1 MQDAKAGVWSV
12 VLVFAG
18 SCAGAYLGTL
28 LTFPEVGAAV
38 LFVPYAVLCTAL
50 VMSPPRQWWIY
61 LLASTA
67 GNLVPHA
74 THEVELSFVLGA
86 ELANHARAAIA
97 ALGIRWARA
106 RGRDLNDLRGMT
118 FFLLFAAGVGPGVG
132 ALLGAADVA
141 LHGKSDSFWLTWE
154 EWLLSNV
161 VTAVTLVPLLLAV
174 VNPVRRGEL
183 ALPRVRVVEALALLV
198 GLVTVG
204 GLVFTFSVPDVD
216 TVLVRMYWPLP
227 FLLWMAVR
235 FSPAGTSAAL
245 LVVATLTA
253 FGAFY
258 GKGPFTTGSPTE
270 NLLDL
275 QLFLVA
281 LSVPLLLLSALVREA
296 KQLAAQSEIAK
307 VLRENDRKKDQF
319 LALLGHELRNPLAP
333 LRMTVE
339 LLRHRPASDPDT
351 ARAHALIARQV
362 EHMARLVDDLLDVS
376 RITRGTVELRLE
388 DVDLR
393 DVVATALETAT
404 PLVAARKHE
413 VVVDRPADPVW
424 VRGDP
429 TRLAQMVG
437 NLVHNA
443 AKYTPPGGRIE
454 VGLRRDGGAAILTVR
469 DNGIGIPPDA
479 LERVFE
485 LFEQAPSGELGRGG
499 LGIGLTLVRHL
510 ARLHD
515 GTVVAR
521 SEGIGRGSE
530 LVLTLPALATAPA
543 AVAAAPA
550 DDATGDPRLDVVV
563 VDDNLDAADT
573 MAQLLGRW
581 GHAVHTVHD
590 GDAALEA
597 VHNLAPDVVV
607 LDLDLP
613 KIDGFEVAR
622 RLRRSQTTARIML
635 VAVSGFGQPHHVART
650 REVGID
656 HHLVKPVDVAAL
668 RALLRARG

>member
-1 MQDAKAGVWSV
+1 MGPLSVFLVLAG
-12 VLVFAG
+12 
-18 SCAGAYLGTL
+18 CYAGALLGTA
-28 LTFPEVGAAV
+28 LTLPAVGAAL
-38 LFVPYAVLCTAL
+38 LFAPYAVLCTAL
-50 VMSPPRQWWIY
+50 VLSPPRRWWIY
-61 LLASTA
+61 LLASSA
-67 GNLVPHA
+67 GNFIPHV
-74 THEVELSFVLGA
+74 THEVDVTFVIGA
-86 ELANHARAAIA
+86 EVANYARAVVA
-97 ALGIRWARA
+97 AAGIRWVHA
-106 RGRDLNDLRGMT
+106 RGRGEHDLRGMAG
-118 FFLLFAAGVGPGVG
+118 FLLFAAGLGPAAG
-132 ALLGAADVA
+132 ALLGAADVT
-141 LHGKSDSFWLTWE
+141 LHGRTDDYWLAWQ
-154 EWLLSNV
+154 EWFLSNV
-161 VTAVTLVPLLLAV
+161 VTAVTLIPLLLAAV
-174 VNPVRRGEL
+174 EQVRTPRATSPARALEL
-183 ALPRVRVVEALALLV
+183 SALLV
-198 GLVTVG
+198 GLITVG
-204 GLVFTFSVPDVD
+204 GAVFAVSAPDVH
-216 TVLVRMYWPLP
+216 TVLVRMYWPMP

-235 FSPAGTSAAL
+235 FNPAGTSGAL
-245 LVVATLTA
+245 LIVVALSA
-253 FGAFY
+253 LGALY
-258 GKGPFTTGSPTE
+258 GKGPFTTGAPAE

-275 QLFLVA
+275 QLFLIA
-281 LSVPLLLLSALVREA
+281 LSVPLLLLSALVRET
-296 KQLAAQSEIAK
+296 KQLEAQREIAR

-339 LLRHRPASDPDT
+339 LLRHRQASDPDT

-393 DVVATALETAT
+393 DVIATALEPAA

-413 VVVDRPADPVW
+413 VVVDRPDDPVW

-454 VGLRRDGGAAILTVR
+454 VRLRRDGANAVLAVR
-469 DNGIGIPPDA
+469 DSGIGIPPDS
-479 LERVFE
+479 LERIFE

-510 ARLHD
+510 ARLHG
-515 GTVVAR
+515 GTAEAR

-530 LVLTLPALATAPA
+530 LVLTIPACATAPA
-543 AVAAAPA
+543 PAADAPA
-550 DDATGDPRLDVVV
+550 DDGAGDRRLDVVV

-581 GHAVHTVHD
+581 GHAVRTVHD

-597 VHNLAPDVVV
+597 IRTLAPDVVL

-613 KIDGFEVAR
+613 KVDGFEVAR
-622 RLRRSQTTARIML
+622 RLRRSPDTARVLL
-635 VAVSGFGQPHHVART
+635 VAVSGFGQPQHVERT
-650 REVGID
+650 REAGID
-656 HHLVKPVDVAAL
+656 HHLVKPVDVATL
-668 RALLRARG
+668 RELLRARG